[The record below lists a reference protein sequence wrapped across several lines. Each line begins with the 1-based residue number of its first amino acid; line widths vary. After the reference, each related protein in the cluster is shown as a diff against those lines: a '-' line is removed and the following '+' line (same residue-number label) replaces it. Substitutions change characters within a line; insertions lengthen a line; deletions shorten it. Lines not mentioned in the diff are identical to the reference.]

1 MKRLHLVAAAVLA
14 ALAGLAA
21 APALAAPNAYMLQDS
36 NVRKTANPNSPVVNS
51 VTAGQLVTV
60 LNCQNTVCLIQ
71 IPGPGQGGWV
81 RQNRLGSL
89 KKGKP
94 ASNVPFSFS
103 FGVGGDGKPS
113 ISIGVGN
120 QPKPQPLPEPVED
133 DQVCFYKNANFN
145 GPSFC
150 VEPGDSD
157 NELSGSWDDSIS
169 SIEVFGNAD
178 VLVCR
183 DYDLEGI
190 CADISSS
197 KASLPKQLNN
207 AISSYEVN

>member
-1 MKRLHLVAAAVLA
+1 VIGCRPKRDAHGLDAFQRDREGRAWHNSDAT
-14 ALAGLAA
+14 ALGMVGETRSK
-21 APALAAPNAYMLQDS
+21 AAPNIPTIAEQGYPG
-36 NVRKTANPNSPVVNS
+36 VTVVNVNVGYTFRS
-51 VTAGQLVTV
+51 GLWH
-60 LNCQNTVCLIQ
+60 
-71 IPGPGQGGWV
+71 G
-81 RQNRLGSL
+81 R
-89 KKGKP
+89 GK
-94 ASNVPFSFS
+94 
-103 FGVGGDGKPS
+103 DTK
-113 ISIGVGN
+113 IGIGIGN
-120 QPKPQPLPEPVED
+120 QPKPKPLPEPVED
-133 DQVCFYKNANFN
+133 DQVCFYRNANFN

-197 KASLPKQLNN
+197 KASLPNQLNN
-207 AISSYEVN
+207 NISSYEVN